1 MLGKPATSPSGR
13 DESGHELGGQG
24 EKRAW
29 HAPKLLRL
37 DGRGAQ
43 NGAGLNSDLVL
54 STTAS

>member
-13 DESGHELGGQG
+13 EENGSELGGQG
-24 EKRAW
+24 EKRPW

-43 NGAGLNSDLVL
+43 NGVGLNSDIVL
-54 STTAS
+54 STSAS